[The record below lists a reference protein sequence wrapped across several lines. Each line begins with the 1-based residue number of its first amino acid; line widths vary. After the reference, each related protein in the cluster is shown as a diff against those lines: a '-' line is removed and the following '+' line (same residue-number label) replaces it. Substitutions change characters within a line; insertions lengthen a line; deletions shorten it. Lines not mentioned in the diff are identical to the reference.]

1 MFAMLA
7 PLARQ
12 PAGLRRS
19 GSNDKLDSERE
30 WNRADYRTFIAEGE
44 RKGSILKSM
53 WPSTLWIVRHGESAG
68 NVARDKALLSGLP
81 DIAINLRD
89 ADVPLSH
96 LGKQQSNSLGRWFSE
111 LKSDEQPEAILVSP
125 YIRAQQTAEAIR
137 QTSGLSRSVHDLV
150 SDERLREKEF
160 GILDRL
166 TRVGIEK
173 NHPELAEARALVGK
187 FYFRPPGGESWCDVI
202 LRLRSVLDT
211 LSIHYAGKRVLIVA
225 HQVIVLCMRYLLE
238 KMDEHTIL
246 SIDAEG
252 DVANC
257 SVTEYRAPRNAE
269 GSSMILV
276 RYNFTAP
283 LEEKGT
289 VVTKEPDASV
299 GAR

>member
-1 MFAMLA
+1 ML
-7 PLARQ
+7 
-12 PAGLRRS
+12 
-19 GSNDKLDSERE
+19 E
-30 WNRADYRTFIAEGE
+30 
-44 RKGSILKSM
+44 
-53 WPSTLWIVRHGESAG
+53 
-68 NVARDKALLSGLP
+68 GLP
-81 DIAINLRD
+81 DISINLRD
-89 ADVPLSH
+89 ADVPLSP
-96 LGKQQSNSLGRWFSE
+96 LGKQQSISLGKWFADLPAESRPNV
-111 LKSDEQPEAILVSP
+111 LLTSP
-125 YIRAQQTAEAIR
+125 YIRAQQTAEAFR
-137 QTSGLSRSVHDLV
+137 RAGGLSESVHHLI

-173 NHPELAEARALVGK
+173 QHPSLADARALVGK

-211 LSIHYAGKRVLIVA
+211 LSIHYAGRRVLIVA
-225 HQVIVLCMRYLLE
+225 HQVIVLCLRYLLE
-238 KMDEHTIL
+238 KMDERTIL

-257 SVTEYRAPRNAE
+257 SVTEYRAPRDDE
-269 GSSMILV
+269 GPSMILV

-289 VVTKEPDASV
+289 VVTTEPDASV